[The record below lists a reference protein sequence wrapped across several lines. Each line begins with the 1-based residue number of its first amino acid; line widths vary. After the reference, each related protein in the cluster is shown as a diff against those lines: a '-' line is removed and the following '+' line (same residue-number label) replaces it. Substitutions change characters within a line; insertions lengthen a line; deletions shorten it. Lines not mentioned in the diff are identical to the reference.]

1 MVRHR
6 SEAMN
11 RFFVSRENIEGSSIR
26 IHRAEDVHHMSKV
39 LRLTEGDLVMVSD
52 STELEYLAKII
63 EMSRGEVL
71 LQAVEK
77 SPFQREPNLRVT
89 LFQGIPKQGK
99 MEFIVQKCT
108 ELGVDS
114 VVPVFMDRTVVVDRG
129 DYWKKVVHYQNI
141 AEEAAKQCHRGK
153 IPEIRQSTETTDMV
167 ERLKGFDV
175 VLFPYEEEEGTTIKS
190 FLSALDMSD
199 LEEKHTR
206 VALIIGPEGGFSS
219 REVEE
224 IRELG
229 IQPVSLGKTILRTET
244 AGMAALAMTM
254 YELELLG

>member
-11 RFFVSRENIEGSSIR
+11 RFFVNRENIEGSSIR
-26 IHRAEDVHHMSKV
+26 IHRAEDVHHISKV
-39 LRLTEGDLVMVSD
+39 LRLDEGDLVMVSD

-77 SPFQREPNLRVT
+77 APFQREPNLRVT

-129 DYWKKVVHYQNI
+129 DYWKKVVRYQNI

-153 IPEIRQSTETTDMV
+153 IPEIRQSTETGNML
-167 ERLKGFDV
+167 ERLPGFDLV
-175 VLFPYEEEEGTTIKS
+175 IFPYEEEEGTTIKS
-190 FLSALDMSD
+190 VLSGQ
-199 LEEKHTR
+199 EEKPTR

-224 IRELG
+224 ITGLG
-229 IQPVSLGKTILRTET
+229 IQSVSLGKTILRTET

>member
-6 SEAMN
+6 SEEMN
-11 RFFVSRENIEGSSIR
+11 RFFVNQENIQGSFIR
-26 IHRAEDVHHMSKV
+26 IERTEDIHHITKV
-39 LRLTEGDLVMVSD
+39 LRLAEGDLIMVSD
-52 STELEYLAKII
+52 STEFEYLAKIT

-71 LQAVEK
+71 LQVMEK
-77 SPFQREPNLRVT
+77 SPFRREPNLRVT

-129 DYWKKVVHYQNI
+129 DYWKKVVRYQVI

-153 IPEIRQSTETTDMV
+153 IPEIRQSTETSDML
-167 ERLKGFDV
+167 ERLKGFDLV
-175 VLFPYEEEEGTTIKS
+175 VFPYEEEEATTIKGL
-190 FLSALDMSD
+190 LSA
-199 LEEKHTR
+199 LEEKHRR
-206 VALIIGPEGGFSS
+206 VALVIGPEGGFSP

-224 IRELG
+224 ITRMG
-229 IQPVSLGKTILRTET
+229 IQPVSLGRTILRTET